1 VETVFPRDNNLLIT
15 YTWTKSTMEEH
26 ALRLKVR
33 AANVID
39 DTQYVLSNGVPYA
52 RYEIATIERKFG
64 DMDIALTQLK
74 PGITGEMEV
83 ILCSKVVVYNDTR
96 IYCD

>member
-1 VETVFPRDNNLLIT
+1 
-15 YTWTKSTMEEH
+15 MEEH

-33 AANVID
+33 AANVTD
-39 DTQYVLSNGVPYA
+39 DTQYVLSNGVPDA

-74 PGITGEMEV
+74 PGMTGEMEV
-83 ILCSKVVVYNDTR
+83 ILCSKVVVDATTTTNDNDT
-96 IYCD
+96 DNDNDSDK